1 MDNENKN
8 LQSPEQPVEQQPEKR
23 PEQMPEQELE
33 QPGQM
38 PEQELEQ
45 RELQPEQLSEL
56 TDDSWLDEILGT
68 SNVPKELG
76 ADELAMSAAGL
87 THPDDLELERIVQET
102 LAADWGSEEQTAPA
116 EQPAAPVSA
125 EEASD
130 LTQRFVP
137 QETPD
142 EQANAYEAMLPAQIL
157 NADETEP
164 EEDNEDE
171 EEAEEAPL
179 PKRRPRIKKGYGLFG
194 IPHILSTAI
203 WFMIVVAIGV
213 SLGRM
218 IWVCAADLLAFGKE
232 PKEAVI
238 SIREEDTIDTIA
250 QKLEDIGMVRYPT
263 LFKYFAEM
271 TGKGEDICVGEYT
284 FSAEHVY
291 DYNALIKAMID
302 YGPPQVDVDIMFPEG
317 YSCAQ
322 VFQLLEDNGVCT
334 VAELEEYAA
343 NGELGDYWFLE
354 GVERGHK
361 YCLEGFLAPD
371 TYLFYTNDSP
381 KRVLQKFLD
390 EFEDRFDDRLRE
402 KYIELNQYLSDK
414 MEKNGYSADYIASHQ
429 LTVQEVVILA
439 SMVEKESANN
449 VESYSIASVFYNR
462 LTNLGNYPFLNS
474 DATILYAENYYNK
487 GEINT
492 KEDREKNPFNTYT
505 NTGLPPSPI
514 CNPGLNSLGAALD
527 PEDTAYYYFIYDKDI
542 GRHRFSRTLAEHEE
556 WARKLGLS

>member
-8 LQSPEQPVEQQPEKR
+8 LQPLEQPEQQPEQ
-23 PEQMPEQELE
+23 PLEQMPEQPLE
-33 QPGQM
+33 QM
-38 PEQELEQ
+38 PEQP
-45 RELQPEQLSEL
+45 ELQPEQVPEQIPEQV
-56 TDDSWLDEILGT
+56 TDDSWLDEILGQ
-68 SNVPKELG
+68 NDLPRELG

-102 LAADWGSEEQTAPA
+102 LAADWGSEKLVEP
-116 EQPAAPVSA
+116 EVQPATPVSA
-125 EEASD
+125 EEPND

-137 QETPD
+137 QEMSD
-142 EQANAYEAMLPAQIL
+142 EQAAAYEEMLPAQIL
-157 NADETEP
+157 NAEDPEP
-164 EEDNEDE
+164 EQEEEDE
-171 EEAEEAPL
+171 EEPEEEAPL

-194 IPHILSTAI
+194 IPHILSTVI
-203 WFMIVVAIGV
+203 WFAIVVAIGV

-218 IWVCAADLLAFGKE
+218 VWVCAADLLAFGKE

-250 QKLEDIGMVRYPT
+250 QKLEDIGMVRYPA

-271 TGKGEDICVGEYT
+271 TGKGEHISVGEYT
-284 FSAEHVY
+284 FSADHVY

-302 YGPPQVDVDIMFPEG
+302 YGPEQVDVDIMFPEG

-322 VFQLLEDNGVCT
+322 IFQLLEDNGVCT

-381 KRVLQKFLD
+381 RRVLEKFLD

-414 MEKNGYSADYIASHQ
+414 MAENGYGADYIASHQ
-429 LTVQEVVILA
+429 MTVQEVVILA
-439 SMVEKESANN
+439 SMVEKESASN

-492 KEDREKNPFNTYT
+492 KEDRDNNPFNTYT
-505 NTGLPPSPI
+505 NIGLPPSPI

-527 PEDTAYYYFIYDKDI
+527 PEDTNYYYFIYDKTI
-542 GRHRFSRTLAEHEE
+542 NRHRFSKTLAEHEE